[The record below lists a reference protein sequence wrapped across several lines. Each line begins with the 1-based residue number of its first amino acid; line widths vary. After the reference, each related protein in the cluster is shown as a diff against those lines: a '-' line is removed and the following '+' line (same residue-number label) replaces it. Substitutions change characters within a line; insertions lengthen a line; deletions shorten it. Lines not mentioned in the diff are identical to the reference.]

1 MRIAAG
7 REWRPATGTVVDWT
21 PTDATVD
28 AGRAAHPHPV
38 GPSFLQRDHIV
49 AVRADRLAGREH
61 HAFTCATVPVPEVL
75 DLDRMT
81 AALNGFLRDHD
92 GWRSTFRFD
101 GDDVKRGLVDA
112 SDIEVAP
119 HLLPQGTDPI
129 DHLHRR
135 LPATA
140 VFDVFPAVA
149 FGAVAHDDSFDFY
162 FAIDHAFGDAS
173 SQAIGLA
180 EILSRYHGDDGPRPV
195 VGASHIEHTAS
206 EYARAAGMTT
216 ETESVQRWESI
227 LGGAT
232 PAIPPFPLDLG
243 IVDGRA
249 EPVRIDQVRIAD
261 ADLAERLSGWAKA
274 SGSGL
279 SALVFAALGVT
290 ERRLVGRERYLTATV
305 LSTRHGDHVAAQGWY
320 INFVPVAF
328 DVRTDDLADVL
339 PDAARGL
346 AVAKEM
352 SADPVHG
359 ALGVLIGKGGL
370 DPSVITNPQM
380 VSYLDFRWF
389 PAADRLREA
398 LIFTGEGVTD
408 HASIWISRTDD
419 GLFAATQRP
428 DNPIAEAS
436 VAKYFDTLGDVLAS
450 VDQR

>member
-1 MRIAAG
+1 MF
-7 REWRPATGTVVDWT
+7 EWV
-21 PTDATVD
+21 PTEATVA
-28 AGRAAHPHPV
+28 AGRAARAHPV

-49 AVRADRLAGREH
+49 AVRAQRAAGDEH
-61 HAFTCATVPVPEVL
+61 RAFTCATVPVDGVL

-81 AALNGFLRDHD
+81 TALNGFLRDHD

-101 GDDVKRGLVDA
+101 GEDVVRGVVDA
-112 SDIEVAP
+112 DDIELIP
-119 HLLPQGTDPI
+119 HLLPAGTDTI
-129 DHLHRR
+129 EHVHDR

-149 FGAVAHDDSFDFY
+149 FGAVANDHSFDFY

-195 VGASHIEHTAS
+195 PGASHLEHTVA
-206 EYARAAGMTT
+206 EYTDAAALTA
-216 ETESVQRWESI
+216 ESASVQRWESI
-227 LGGAT
+227 LGGRN
-232 PAIPPFPLDLG
+232 PALPPFPLDLG
-243 IVDGRA
+243 IIDGRPD
-249 EPVRIDQVRIAD
+249 PVRIDQVRIAD
-261 ADLAERLSGWAKA
+261 AAHTERLGAWAKE
-274 SGSGL
+274 SGAGL
-279 SALVFAALGVT
+279 SALVFAALGIA
-290 ERRLVGRERYLTATV
+290 ERRLVGRESYLTATV
-305 LSTRHGDHVAAQGWY
+305 LSTRTGDHLAAQGWY

-328 DVRTDDLADVL
+328 DVPSDDPAEVL
-339 PDAARGL
+339 GHAARGL

-359 ALGVLIGKGGL
+359 ALAVLIGKGVL
-370 DPSVITNPQM
+370 DPSVIANPQM

-428 DNPIAEAS
+428 DNPIAES
-436 VAKYFDTLGDVLAS
+436 SIAKYFGVLGDVLGS
-450 VDQR
+450 VDVS